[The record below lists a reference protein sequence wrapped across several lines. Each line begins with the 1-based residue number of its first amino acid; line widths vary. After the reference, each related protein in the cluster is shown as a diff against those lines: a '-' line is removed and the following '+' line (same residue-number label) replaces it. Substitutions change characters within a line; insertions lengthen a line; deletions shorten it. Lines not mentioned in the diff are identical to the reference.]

1 MNWLLLLPLTPLALA
16 AVPGPESVDGGTP
29 IPYATQP
36 DQQSAPMGFYE
47 TGLALADINRDG
59 YPDLI
64 TASGNDDG
72 LQPLA
77 VYLNPRQGN
86 FFNSLQRPDWLSADL
101 DAHTNLAVGDIDGD
115 GWLDVAVSTFA
126 PPYGSGGVKVY
137 FNRRGTLEKSP
148 SFRSKDRYNSFAC
161 ALGDAN
167 GDGRLD
173 LATSD
178 MAPIGGGSARI
189 YFNQGGT
196 LSTTPGWRA
205 KPAVFG
211 SGILFT
217 DAQQDGFL
225 DLVLGSPQVMVFPG
239 TPGAKGDI
247 SLPTTPSWSSRQGEL
262 VPYVSA
268 GPLGEQ
274 GTWTLVVSRNNV
286 QSMQGGDGGTPPRY
300 EAYVPAPD
308 AGQPVWTST
317 PINLGSGVKLADIN
331 GDGMTDLLG
340 GSWGDRALNG
350 GFFQVYLGQGNAF
363 ASQPALTSSPSVR
376 SLIQSIDAADLRQR
390 FTCPA
395 SWSTTLTRPQ
405 AVVTLPLP
413 LVGAI
418 SRVTRNGKVLGP
430 REYTTVPGAPWISF
444 ARRLMPG
451 DQLQV
456 SYTRP
461 LSVDVVMANQ
471 DCQIGDYIY
480 SSYATVPGCGTSSK
494 D

>member
-1 MNWLLLLPLTPLALA
+1 MSWLFPLPLAALALSA
-16 AVPGPESVDGGTP
+16 TPAPASVDGGTP

-36 DQQSAPMGFYE
+36 DLQSAPMGFYE

-64 TASGNDDG
+64 TASGNDQG

-77 VYLNPRQGN
+77 VYLNTQQGN
-86 FFNSLQRPDWLSADL
+86 FFNKQQRPDWVSADS
-101 DAHTNLAVGDIDGD
+101 DANMNLAVGDINGD
-115 GWLDVAVSTFA
+115 GWLDVAVSTLGK
-126 PPYGSGGVKVY
+126 PWGSGGVKVY
-137 FNRRGTLEKSP
+137 FNQRGTLEKSP
-148 SFRSKDRYNSFAC
+148 SFRSKDTYDSFAC

-178 MAPIGGGSARI
+178 MYPLTGGSARI

-196 LSTTPGWRA
+196 LSTKPGWRS
-205 KPAVFG
+205 KPG
-211 SGILFT
+211 GLGGGILFT
-217 DAQQDGFL
+217 DVQQDGFL
-225 DLVLGSPQVMVFPG
+225 DLVAGTSQVMVFPG
-239 TPGAKGDI
+239 SAGADGGI
-247 SLPTTPSWSSRQGEL
+247 SLPTTPGWSSREGDL

-268 GPLGEQ
+268 GPVGAQ

-286 QSMQGGDGGTPPRY
+286 QGIMSGDAGTPPRY

-317 PINLGSGVKLADIN
+317 PINLGSGVKLADVN

-340 GSWGDRALNG
+340 GSWGGLVPDS
-350 GFFQVYLGQGNAF
+350 GFFQLYLGQGTTF
-363 ASQPALTSSPSVR
+363 SSQPALTSAPSTQGI
-376 SLIQSIDAADLRQR
+376 IQSLDAADLHQR
-390 FTCPA
+390 FTCPG
-395 SWSTTLTRPQ
+395 SWSTTLTRSQ

-413 LVGAI
+413 LIGGI
-418 SRVTRNGKVLGP
+418 SRVTRNGRTLLP

-444 ARRLMPG
+444 ARRLAPG
-451 DQLQV
+451 DKLQV
-456 SYTRP
+456 TYTHP

-471 DCQIGDYIY
+471 DCSLGDSIY